1 MHMHLKNELKPPDH
15 VNPKLSAA
23 AAQVIELMMAKNPAE
38 RYQNVN
44 DLLQDL
50 ELIAQGQPPHFA
62 RRDLD
67 LSGVATAITDTIPTQ
82 PVVMEKRRSEEP
94 SLFENPVFTTILL
107 VIAGISILAN
117 IILAVLMAR

>member
-1 MHMHLKNELKPPDH
+1 